1 MEQATTKFEFIQEVK
16 SNITGE
22 DVFYYT
28 LKDKVFVQGSLS
40 YDKEKAHKYFLKLSS
55 GDVKDTI
62 SKTII
67 ESVEVETKTK

>member
-16 SNITGE
+16 SSITGE

-40 YDKEKAHKYFLKLSS
+40 YNKEEAHRYFLKLSS
-55 GDVKDTI
+55 GDVRDTV
-62 SKTII
+62 SKIVI
-67 ESVEVETKTK
+67 ESVETKTK

>member
-16 SNITGE
+16 SSITGE

-40 YDKEKAHKYFLKLSS
+40 YNKEEAYKYFLKLSS
-55 GDVKDTI
+55 GNVKDTV
-62 SKTII
+62 SKTVI
-67 ESVEVETKTK
+67 ESVETKTK

>member
-1 MEQATTKFEFIQEVK
+1 MEQATTKFEFIEEVK
-16 SNITGE
+16 SRITGE

-40 YDKEKAHKYFLKLSS
+40 YNKEEAHRYFLMLVS

-67 ESVEVETKTK
+67 ESVETKAKMS

>member
-16 SNITGE
+16 SSITGE

-40 YDKEKAHKYFLKLSS
+40 YIKEDAYKYFLKLSS
-55 GDVKDTI
+55 GDVKDTT
-62 SKTII
+62 SKIVI
-67 ESVEVETKTK
+67 ESVETKTK